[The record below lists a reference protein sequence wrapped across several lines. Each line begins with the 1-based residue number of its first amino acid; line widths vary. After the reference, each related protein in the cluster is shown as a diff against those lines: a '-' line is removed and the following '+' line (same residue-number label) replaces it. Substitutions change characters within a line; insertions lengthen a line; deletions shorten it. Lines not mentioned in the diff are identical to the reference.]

1 MNYKK
6 SIFIILVINFFLF
19 FQGSFVD
26 KCKDQQQRYAA
37 FAEEEQYYTSDEE
50 FLPIGASDS
59 VDEKEKNKE
68 FLENENLIKNAKIG
82 GIKLLKDKKQFI
94 FTITSANESDLENKE
109 LKYDIFNVNF
119 PPRVILHMY
128 GVASEEK
135 VYRFF
140 KNLDILGLVL
150 NPFKR
155 GYVTEYV
162 IFFRDWVDVSAVYE
176 MDEKR
181 LVLEYAF
188 SEPDFT
194 RGYGVRIADTK
205 IDPLP
210 QVVEIQYEL
219 KKYGLD
225 CYLLIASD
233 NETIVLESPFYGTK
247 DEAVKYIESLHNF
260 GFKGKLAIRE
270 YRDFPKPHRFDV
282 VSETVIT
289 GEDRIDLKN
298 IIYDELKP
306 QKIFQLSY
314 SDIYLLTRDIFSPQI
329 RDTEES
335 ISEYYYKFSELY
347 RDFET
352 DNDNIREMALIVS
365 LKILE
370 LIYFNY
376 PNSHRADDALWEIAQ
391 TVAESSIVDVLSEE
405 ECYRRIV
412 DEYPESLFAGE
423 ARTRLNA
430 IESEASE

>member
-194 RGYGVRIADTK
+194 RGYGV
-205 IDPLP
+205 
-210 QVVEIQYEL
+210 
-219 KKYGLD
+219 
-225 CYLLIASD
+225 
-233 NETIVLESPFYGTK
+233 
-247 DEAVKYIESLHNF
+247 
-260 GFKGKLAIRE
+260 
-270 YRDFPKPHRFDV
+270 
-282 VSETVIT
+282 
-289 GEDRIDLKN
+289 
-298 IIYDELKP
+298 
-306 QKIFQLSY
+306 
-314 SDIYLLTRDIFSPQI
+314 
-329 RDTEES
+329 
-335 ISEYYYKFSELY
+335 
-347 RDFET
+347 
-352 DNDNIREMALIVS
+352 
-365 LKILE
+365 
-370 LIYFNY
+370 
-376 PNSHRADDALWEIAQ
+376 
-391 TVAESSIVDVLSEE
+391 
-405 ECYRRIV
+405 
-412 DEYPESLFAGE
+412 
-423 ARTRLNA
+423 
-430 IESEASE
+430 